1 MQDRGL
7 TPAIVL
13 LQADA
18 AAADKGSARVE
29 ALLAAGEVTA
39 KLKGSQAQE
48 QQLVSGF
55 LHHLCDQ
62 VHPFRLTLAQ
72 FPATKHSISA
82 DCAWRA
88 AQLRLCYISSAF
100 AVVAP

>member
-1 MQDRGL
+1 M
-7 TPAIVL
+7 
-13 LQADA
+13 
-18 AAADKGSARVE
+18 E

-55 LHHLCDQ
+55 LHHLCEQ

-72 FPATKHSISA
+72 FLATKLCISA
-82 DCAWRA
+82 IVHGERPNRDYCTSPARWRCPLA
-88 AQLRLCYISSAF
+88 
-100 AVVAP
+100 